1 MIARSFSEKNVHR
14 GNLMTTDSRVPESL
28 RHSKEHSDEML
39 EWLRGKGK
47 TIIIIHD
54 NPDPDCL
61 ASAMALRHLLA
72 MKLSRDAVIT
82 FSGMI
87 GRSEN
92 IAMAKE
98 LEITLIP
105 LEMVNLDEYSVVCM
119 LDTQPGTGNNS
130 LPAGHRVDIV
140 IDHHPPR
147 EASKACRWLDIREEY
162 GVTATILYEY
172 LVAQHIQIGT
182 KLATALFYAL
192 KSETQDLGR
201 EANRPDRDA
210 YLRLFPVANKRLL
223 YEITH
228 PKLPVEHFRTI
239 HSGVENATIYGKL
252 LVVNLQA
259 ICFPEVVSE
268 IADYLIRLEG
278 IESVL
283 SMGHYN
289 DEVILSIRTTD
300 TLLNAG
306 EIIRRLVA
314 GKGTAGG
321 HGWMAGGKLDHVP
334 FDLALLK
341 EIEVSLTSKMLV
353 ELSIG
358 DVLPGRLIESRQVT
372 NVRKA
377 PGKDLRLFPDHV

>member
-1 MIARSFSEKNVHR
+1 
-14 GNLMTTDSRVPESL
+14 MTTDSCVPESL
-28 RHSKEHSDEML
+28 RLSKEHSDGML
-39 EWLRGKGK
+39 EWLCGKGK

-61 ASAMALRHLLA
+61 ASAMALRHLFA
-72 MKLSRDAVIT
+72 MKLSRNAVIA

-105 LEMVNLDEYSVVCM
+105 LDMVDLDEFSAVCM

-130 LPAGHRVDIV
+130 LPPDCRVDII
-140 IDHHPPR
+140 IDHHPLR
-147 EASKACRWLDIREEY
+147 EESKTCRWVDIRDDY

-172 LVAQHIQIGT
+172 LVAQNITIGT
-182 KLATALFYAL
+182 KLATALYYAI

-252 LVVNLQA
+252 MVVNLQA
-259 ICFPEVVSE
+259 IYFPEVVSE
-268 IADYLIRLEG
+268 IADYLVRLEG
-278 IESVL
+278 IEIVL

-289 DEVILSIRTTD
+289 DEVILSLRTIN
-300 TLLNAG
+300 TLHNAG
-306 EIIRRLVA
+306 EIIKRLVA
-314 GKGTAGG
+314 GKGTGGG
-321 HGWMAGGKLDHVP
+321 HGMMAGAKLDNVP
-334 FDLALLK
+334 FNTLKAVEAFLTRELLA
-341 EIEVSLTSKMLV
+341 

-358 DVLPGRLIESRQVT
+358 DVIPGRLVEPR
-372 NVRKA
+372 
-377 PGKDLRLFPDHV
+377 

>member
-1 MIARSFSEKNVHR
+1 
-14 GNLMTTDSRVPESL
+14 MTTDSCVPENL
-28 RHSKEHSDEML
+28 RRSRAHSDEML

-47 TIIIIHD
+47 TLIIIHD

-72 MKLSRDAVIT
+72 MKLSRDATIA

-92 IAMAKE
+92 LAMAKE
-98 LEITLIP
+98 LDITLIP
-105 LEMVNLDEYSVVCM
+105 LEMVELDEYSAVCM

-130 LPAGHRVDIV
+130 FPPECRVDII
-140 IDHHPPR
+140 IDHHPLR
-147 EASKACRWLDIREEY
+147 EASKKSRWVDIRDDY

-172 LVAQHIQIGT
+172 LLAQEIHIST
-182 KLATALFYAL
+182 KLATALFYAI

-201 EANRPDRDA
+201 ESNRPDRDA

-223 YEITH
+223 YEITN

-239 HSGVENATIYGKL
+239 HRGVENATIYGKL

-268 IADYLIRLEG
+268 MADYLIRLEG
-278 IESVL
+278 IEIVL

-289 DEVILSIRTTD
+289 DAVILSIRTTSA
-300 TLLNAG
+300 LLNAG
-306 EIIRRLVA
+306 EIIKRLVA
-314 GKGTAGG
+314 GRGVAGG
-321 HGWMAGGKLDHVP
+321 HGMMAGGRLDNVP
-334 FDLALLK
+334 GDPAALQEVEALLARGLL
-341 EIEVSLTSKMLV
+341 S
-353 ELSIG
+353 ELAIG
-358 DVLPGRLIESRQVT
+358 DVTPARLIESRQAECKY
-372 NVRKA
+372 NES
-377 PGKDLRLFPDHV
+377 G

>member
-1 MIARSFSEKNVHR
+1 
-14 GNLMTTDSRVPESL
+14 MTTGSSVPEGL

-39 EWLRGKGK
+39 EWLQGKGK

-105 LEMVNLDEYSVVCM
+105 LGMVNLDEYSVVCM

-130 LPAGHRVDIV
+130 LPPDRRVDIV
-140 IDHHPPR
+140 IDHHPLR
-147 EASKACRWLDIREEY
+147 EASKTCRWLDIRDEY

-172 LVAQHIQIGT
+172 LVAQNITIST
-182 KLATALFYAL
+182 KLATALFYAI

-210 YLRLFPVANKRLL
+210 YLRLFPLANKRLL

-239 HSGVENATIYGKL
+239 HNGVENATIYGKL
-252 LVVNLQA
+252 LVVNLRA

-268 IADYLIRLEG
+268 MADYLIRLEG
-278 IESVL
+278 IETVL

-289 DEVILSIRTTD
+289 DEVILSLRTTS
-300 TLLNAG
+300 TLLNTG
-306 EIIRRLVA
+306 EIIKRLVA
-314 GKGTAGG
+314 GKGASGG
-321 HGWMAGGKLDHVP
+321 HAMMAGGKLDNVP
-334 FDLALLK
+334 ADPAALKEVEASLTKALLR
-341 EIEVSLTSKMLV
+341 
-353 ELSIG
+353 ELEIG
-358 DVLPGRLIESRQVT
+358 DVVPGRLIESR
-372 NVRKA
+372 
-377 PGKDLRLFPDHV
+377 